1 MQWLASSKLTSRL
14 LPRFNMPDNH
24 KQAIQHALDSGAK
37 VEIIPESAYY
47 PLPSDA
53 PSIFLVLEPMSPK
66 EFYRGSL

>member
-1 MQWLASSKLTSRL
+1 
-14 LPRFNMPDNH
+14 MPDNH

-53 PSIFLVLEPMSPK
+53 PSIFLVLEPMSPQ